1 MTKLDIRIKVIPH
14 AEQRYNTVGDYEV
27 LEDETF
33 EIRVSEMDNFR
44 QVLAIAMHELT
55 EFLLC
60 QKDGVTIS
68 QIDQFDFAFEELQ
81 DPTDMKEPGE
91 DPSAPYHKQH
101 LTASAVERAII
112 ASEGLDWD
120 KHDAE
125 IMLMMAERAR
135 SEEAVEK

>member
-1 MTKLDIRIKVIPH
+1 MTEFYIRIKVIPH

-27 LEDETF
+27 LEDGTF

-60 QKDGVTIS
+60 QEDGVTIS

-91 DPSAPYHKQH
+91 DPSAPYHRQH
-101 LTASAVERAII
+101 LTASAVERVII
-112 ASEGLDWD
+112 SSEGIGWD
-120 KHDAE
+120 HHDHK
-125 IMLMMAERAR
+125 IMSMMTDRAR
-135 SEEAVEK
+135 NEKSC